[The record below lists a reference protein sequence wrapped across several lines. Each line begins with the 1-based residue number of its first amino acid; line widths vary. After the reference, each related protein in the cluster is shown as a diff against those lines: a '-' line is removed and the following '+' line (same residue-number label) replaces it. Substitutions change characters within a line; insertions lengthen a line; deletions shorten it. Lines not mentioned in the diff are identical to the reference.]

1 MKFVALFAGLP
12 LLAAAAPTLPDSGA
26 FTAWAS
32 DPGHHEIDHQPI
44 QAAGLRFWVGGEPGT
59 YCPSSVVNPCP
70 PGNITAFVG
79 GYALWVEVPGG
90 QQVYVSPQGA
100 LGFTQAHSAFIPPG
114 SSLGPFD
121 YTPGIPFG
129 QYTFTG
135 WDADGFMACPDSK
148 DDPKTWQVFANIQN
162 ATVPT
167 GDIDDCLP
175 FLAKT
180 RVFYGGPNAWQY
192 V

>member
-12 LLAAAAPTLPDSGA
+12 LLAAAAPALPASGA

-32 DPGHHEIDHQPI
+32 DPGYHEIDHQPI
-44 QAAGLRFWVGGEPGT
+44 QAAGRSFWVGGQPST
-59 YCPSSVVNPCP
+59 YCPTVVISCP
-70 PGNITAFVG
+70 PGNITVFGG
-79 GYALWVEVPGG
+79 GYAMFVEVPGG

-100 LGFTQAHSAFIPPG
+100 LGFTQAHSANIPPG

-121 YTPGIPFG
+121 YTPGLPFG

-135 WDADGFMACPDSK
+135 WGANGFMACPDSK
-148 DDPKTWQVFANIQN
+148 DDPNTWQVFANIQN